1 MRLKHNIEITPK
13 VGCSNVCEYCPQSTL
28 IKRYRERI
36 GEDKDTMMSLETFK
50 KCLSTIPKDIGINFT
65 GYVEPFLN
73 PDTADMILHAAERG
87 YSVLLN
93 TTLIGL
99 KKEDWMRIRDIHFRE
114 LHIHL
119 PSFSYDEMI
128 GVKIPVE
135 IYEHNGKKVKRLS
148 EDYYDMLN
156 FIIQNPG
163 NGWGQYKN
171 DYHCLGDLHP
181 ELSDLQNHFYVGMRD
196 INSRAMNILL
206 EKKGKVPDEI
216 NIRGNCSRVYQNV
229 LLPDGSLSL
238 CCQDYGLDEIMG
250 NLLENTW
257 EEYINSEHVKEVR
270 KNGSDLCDYC
280 EEGLDYRDDE
290 SWQQWRRPGQL
301 T

>member
-1 MRLKHNIEITPK
+1 
-13 VGCSNVCEYCPQSTL
+13 
-28 IKRYRERI
+28 
-36 GEDKDTMMSLETFK
+36 
-50 KCLSTIPKDIGINFT
+50 
-65 GYVEPFLN
+65 
-73 PDTADMILHAAERG
+73 
-87 YSVLLN
+87 
-93 TTLIGL
+93 
-99 KKEDWMRIRDIHFRE
+99 
-114 LHIHL
+114 
-119 PSFSYDEMI
+119 
-128 GVKIPVE
+128 
-135 IYEHNGKKVKRLS
+135 
-148 EDYYDMLN
+148 
-156 FIIQNPG
+156 
-163 NGWGQYKN
+163 
-171 DYHCLGDLHP
+171 
-181 ELSDLQNHFYVGMRD
+181 
-196 INSRAMNILL
+196 MNILL

-257 EEYINSEHVKEVR
+257 EEYINSEHVVEVR